1 MFPFSRCLGY
11 LATISVK
18 SLGADNTVCL
28 AFLAVV
34 SCFYIVLY
42 SGGLLLDVLA
52 GSGFLFRIALTSGFS
67 LFYCLQ
73 LPGEI
78 AEMQVQAR
86 KLQRHIDDT
95 F

>member
-1 MFPFSRCLGY
+1 MFPLSRFIGY
-11 LATISVK
+11 LAIRSVQ

-34 SCFYIVLY
+34 SCLY
-42 SGGLLLDVLA
+42 LALYCGGLLLDVIA

-67 LFYCLQ
+67 LFYWLQ

-78 AEMQVQAR
+78 SEMKAQA
-86 KLQRHIDDT
+86 KSLQKHIDDT